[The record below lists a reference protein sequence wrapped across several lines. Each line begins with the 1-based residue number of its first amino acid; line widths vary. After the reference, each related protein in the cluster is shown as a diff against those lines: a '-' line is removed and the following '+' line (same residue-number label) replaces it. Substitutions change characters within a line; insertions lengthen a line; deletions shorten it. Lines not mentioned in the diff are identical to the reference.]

1 MSVVVEPTEPMA
13 AELEKRPTTARSTM
27 LKSICKRLV
36 NIRGSEKPMIW
47 RPRLPCVIS
56 SVAERAIKYPSL
68 SFSIQSPILIAH
80 FFPLCKRE
88 GCGAQKITENSG
100 NFFKKAA
107 NCAQKRLHSAALC
120 DSMLVLWMQETQS
133 GPFGPL
139 FLLQISEKT
148 RIARDTMKKV
158 TETVRELALPVV
170 EENGCKLW
178 DVEYVREAGQWYLR
192 IYIDKD
198 GGVNI
203 LDCEAISRALSDIL
217 DEADPIES
225 SYIFEVASAGAER
238 PLKRPG
244 DFEQFMGS
252 PVLLKT
258 YKPVDGRKEF
268 SGDLAGYDNGAVTLR
283 IGEEEK
289 RFEKD
294 AVALVR
300 LRCDF

>member
-1 MSVVVEPTEPMA
+1 M
-13 AELEKRPTTARSTM
+13 EKVTDLTAR
-27 LKSICKRLV
+27 L
-36 NIRGSEKPMIW
+36 
-47 RPRLPCVIS
+47 
-56 SVAERAIKYPSL
+56 AA
-68 SFSIQSPILIAH
+68 PI
-80 FFPLCKRE
+80 
-88 GCGAQKITENSG
+88 
-100 NFFKKAA
+100 
-107 NCAQKRLHSAALC
+107 
-120 DSMLVLWMQETQS
+120 
-133 GPFGPL
+133 
-139 FLLQISEKT
+139 
-148 RIARDTMKKV
+148 
-158 TETVRELALPVV
+158 V
-170 EENGCKLW
+170 EEQGCSLW
-178 DVEYVREAGQWYLR
+178 DVEYVKEAGTWYLR
-192 IYIDKD
+192 VLIDKE
-198 GGVNI
+198 GGVDI
-203 LDCEAISRALSDIL
+203 LDCENISRALSDLL

-225 SYIFEVASAGAER
+225 SYIFEVASVGAER